1 MSEFAEGYAVGAD
14 RNNGNNCCYPMMPY
28 GMMPWGMGG
37 FGGFGGFGGAWGG
50 DLLAIVVLAALFGNG
65 GWGGFGFGG
74 GGGGGVYGEVQ
85 RGFDTAGINNKL
97 NGIENGLCDG
107 FYAQNTNTLNG
118 FAAVQNALCQGF
130 NGVNTAIYQN
140 GYDTRTAITDVGYA
154 LKDCC
159 CQTQRA
165 IDGVRY
171 ENQANTCALS
181 NTINNTTRDII
192 ENANNNNRAL
202 MDFLVADK
210 LATKDARIAQLENSL
225 SQSQQNNYI
234 GATVDAAVATILRR
248 SGHDCPTPAYVVQPP
263 QPVTFPTNCCGT
275 ANYAAYGNNGGGGGC
290 GCGCGF

>member
-14 RNNGNNCCYPMMPY
+14 RNNGNNCCYPMMP
-28 GMMPWGMGG
+28 WGMGG
-37 FGGFGGFGGAWGG
+37 YGGFGGGLFGGGAWGG

-140 GYDTRTAITDVGYA
+140 GYDTRSAITDVGYA

-181 NTINNTTRDII
+181 NTIQNTTRDII
-192 ENANNNNRAL
+192 DNANANNRAL
-202 MDFLVADK
+202 MDFLVKDK
-210 LATKDARIAQLENSL
+210 IDTLTNENLALRFRE
-225 SQSQQNNYI
+225 SQTQQNAFITANQQAQTAELI
-234 GATVDAAVATILRR
+234 RRLGA
-248 SGHDCPTPAYVVQPP
+248 DCPTPAYVVQPP
-263 QPVTFPTNCCGT
+263 TPVNFPVNACGQ
-275 ANYAAYGNNGGGGGC
+275 AYGFGGC
-290 GCGCGF
+290 GCN